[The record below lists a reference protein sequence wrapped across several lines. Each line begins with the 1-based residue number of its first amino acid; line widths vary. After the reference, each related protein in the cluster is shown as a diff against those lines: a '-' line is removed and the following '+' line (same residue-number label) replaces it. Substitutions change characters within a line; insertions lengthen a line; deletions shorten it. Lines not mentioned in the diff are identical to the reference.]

1 MCSFIVKFVLILL
14 TLISRYVGYFLKIK
28 KNCNNKLKSILC
40 FYIKVVSSSLRLNKS
55 NISTQVSQQITTTF
69 LFCLFRS
76 VFCGLKNEKFPISP
90 EFNEL
95 LMVSSR
101 NATKSL
107 VEFSQRSV
115 LFLSSYR
122 STLFLVYYK
131 SRERDTPLFP
141 VKNFPLIIYTV
152 S

>member
-1 MCSFIVKFVLILL
+1 MI
-14 TLISRYVGYFLKIK
+14 
-28 KNCNNKLKSILC
+28 
-40 FYIKVVSSSLRLNKS
+40 SSLRLNKS

-76 VFCGLKNEKFPISP
+76 FFCGLKNEKFPISP
-90 EFNEL
+90 ECNEL
-95 LMVSSR
+95 LMVSSQ

-107 VEFSQRSV
+107 VEFSQRTV

-122 STLFLVYYK
+122 STPFLVYYK
-131 SRERDTPLFP
+131 SHERDTPLFP